1 MSSGTVS
8 ATSTYSPG
16 KGMSFAKDIGSRV
29 LAAAQ
34 SAKDEKKLQEK
45 IEKEGGEV
53 PESAKK
59 GLFGRALKQQFVTN
73 PINDLK
79 KNFNKKLT
87 GAAGIVGLFGSKG
100 RALEDKMMGK
110 KFSIKGGFDRS
121 GYKKAQDD
129 NDDSGGGGAGG
140 GGAGGG
146 GSVPTLG
153 ALVLDIQAIASAVS
167 SMQGLISAQMSISS
181 KMADSLGEIKSIL
194 GEQVSLQQ
202 QRIENE
208 ERAAMEASLESSQQV
223 SGTDKATSTVTEG
236 GGLLGMLGDVQKL
249 LGMLKSLPE
258 MIGGFIKAMISKLPG
273 GAKLMDALGGA
284 KKAVTGGMDAV
295 QAGGK
300 GLLKGVLK
308 ALKPGLKAIPFGIG
322 GLLDFG
328 LNMLL
333 GEPPG
338 KAAAKAIGSTIGSS
352 LGALVA
358 GALGLVGGPAAIATG
373 AAGAVLGGVLGDIL
387 GGAVYDLFAPKKM
400 AEGGVM
406 IGEAGKE
413 AVVDLNS
420 AEGKSQLGGGGPDMD
435 SAGQSYYSAIAGST
449 LAVTK
454 EFIDGMGP
462 IGAAVAPVIQDDIAK
477 LGQTFELPSTSIKM
491 SVGGAGLSPVPGA
504 EKKGEKFLE
513 DLVSGSLEK
522 VNSGKEKTRTDGGGG
537 SGSSGGGDGGS
548 SGADT
553 GSGAAAPAGAAPTGG
568 PPAPVT
574 AASFGAAQLAATT
587 TSQTTTGAG
596 RNTQTVTTVNNKNLQ
611 KVTGSNPG
619 KYYYDG
625 LGNVYSI
632 DKDEKRIL
640 KPDQLKNGVAGA
652 AGNFN
657 FFRNTNTG
665 VVSLATHQDATSSGF
680 YDYAANAVR
689 EPGFGPSGEQKNIW
703 VPVNDAKQYKGQ
715 FTEATPYG
723 KSKISAEDG
732 ASATLNKLGNG
743 KLADA
748 PRGLC
753 VTGVLETMAANKI
766 PNPQG
771 TGNDGNNPRG
781 LASQLIKNYGWGS
794 IGGLGSKSNLK
805 SPYGNVGVN
814 TMDFGQWKTAVKSNK
829 IPSGAIVFMT
839 QNQDWSGNRSG
850 GHDASIAKDGGK
862 KLWSGHWQAQSD
874 GVGAVYGNASNK
886 IIALTP
892 GGQQIPYDGSTSGD
906 DGGDRKEGDAAPE
919 NPFEAMEAGLKA
931 MLVGAMVMAGNPK
944 DKAEFEKL
952 KKDAE
957 ASDAVTKM
965 FGSTGNVTTPTTPAA
980 PTRNTRGGGTSSP
993 AAGSPQVIHVPTGS
1007 TPPSSLSRPAIPM
1020 SGTPGSLSP
1029 VRGV

>member
-1 MSSGTVS
+1 
-8 ATSTYSPG
+8 
-16 KGMSFAKDIGSRV
+16 MSFAKDIGSRV

-87 GAAGIVGLFGSKG
+87 GTAGIVGLFGGKG

-110 KFSIKGGFDRS
+110 KFSLGGGFDRS
-121 GYKKAQDD
+121 GYKKAQKEKPKT
-129 NDDSGGGGAGG
+129 SGGGRGAGG
-140 GGAGGG
+140 GGGGPG
-146 GSVPTLG
+146 APTLG

-167 SMQGLISAQMSISS
+167 SMQGLISTQMSISS
-181 KMADSLGEIKSIL
+181 KMADSLGEIKNIL

-236 GGLLGMLGDVQKL
+236 GGLLSMLGDLQSL
-249 LGMLKSLPE
+249 FGILKSLPS
-258 MIGGFIKAMISKLPG
+258 MFMGLLRGLLSKIPGGKFLLDKFGGGAAKKIAGEAVEG
-273 GAKLMDALGGA
+273 GAKSLLG
-284 KKAVTGGMDAV
+284 KFLRPIFKR
-295 QAGGK
+295 
-300 GLLKGVLK
+300 
-308 ALKPGLKAIPFGIG
+308 IPIVG
-322 GLLDFG
+322 GLIDFAVS
-328 LNMLL
+328 LAL
-333 GEPPG
+333 GEPIG
-338 KAAAKAIGSTIGSS
+338 RAAAKAAGAT
-352 LGALVA
+352 LG
-358 GALGLVGGPAAIATG
+358 GALGGFLGSVFPGPGTIVGGLLGGFAGDWVGGSLYDAIAG
-373 AAGAVLGGVLGDIL
+373 AFGGDKE
-387 GGAVYDLFAPKKM
+387 KKM
-400 AEGGVM
+400 ASGGVM

-522 VNSGKEKTRTDGGGG
+522 VNSGREKTRTDGGGG
-537 SGSSGGGDGGS
+537 SGGSGGG
-548 SGADT
+548 DT
-553 GSGAAAPAGAAPTGG
+553 GSGAAAPSGAAPAGG
-568 PPAPVT
+568 AAAPVT

-587 TSQTTTGAG
+587 TSQTTTGSG
-596 RNTQTVTTVNNKNLQ
+596 RNTQTVTNVDNKNLQ

-625 LGNVYSI
+625 FGNVYSI

-640 KPDQLKNGVAGA
+640 KPDQLKNGVPGA

-703 VPVNDAKQYKGQ
+703 VPVGDAKQYKGQ

-723 KSKISAEDG
+723 KSKISAEGG
-732 ASATLNKLGNG
+732 ASATLNKLAAKNTPNSKGQG
-743 KLADA
+743 Y
-748 PRGLC
+748 C
-753 VTGVLETMAANKI
+753 VTGVIDNMEAAGVAGPKSTSTDN
-766 PNPQG
+766 
-771 TGNDGNNPRG
+771 NNPRG
-781 LASQLIKNYGWGS
+781 LASQLIKNYKWGS

-839 QNQDWSGNRSG
+839 RNNDWSGNVSS

-862 KLWSGHWQAQSD
+862 RLWSGYPQASMD
-874 GVGAVYGNASNK
+874 GVGAVYGSASNK

-906 DGGDRKEGDAAPE
+906 DGEDREDGEGTPE

-965 FGSTGNVTTPTTPAA
+965 FGSTGNVTTPSTPAA

>member
-79 KNFNKKLT
+79 KNFNKKLR
-87 GAAGIVGLFGSKG
+87 GAAGVVGLFGSKG
-100 RALEDKMMGK
+100 RALEDKMLGK
-110 KFSIKGGFDRS
+110 KFSINKGGFDRS

-129 NDDSGGGGAGG
+129 NDDSGGAGG
-140 GGAGGG
+140 GGGGG
-146 GSVPTLG
+146 TGPATLG

-236 GGLLGMLGDVQKL
+236 GGLLGMLGDLKSL
-249 LGMLKSLPE
+249 FGILKSLPS
-258 MIGGFIKAMISKLPG
+258 MFMGLLRGLLSKIPG
-273 GAKLMDALGGA
+273 GKFLLDKFGGGA
-284 KKAVTGGMDAV
+284 AKKI
-295 QAGGK
+295 AGEAAEAGAKSLLGK
-300 GLLKGVLK
+300 FLRPIFKR
-308 ALKPGLKAIPFGIG
+308 IPIVG
-322 GLLDFG
+322 GLIDFAVS
-328 LNMLL
+328 LAL
-333 GEPPG
+333 GEPIG
-338 KAAAKAIGSTIGSS
+338 RAAAKAAGAT
-352 LGALVA
+352 LG
-358 GALGLVGGPAAIATG
+358 GALGGFLGSVFPGPGTVVGGLLGGFAGDWVGGSLYDAIAG
-373 AAGAVLGGVLGDIL
+373 AFGGDKE
-387 GGAVYDLFAPKKM
+387 KKM
-400 AEGGVM
+400 AAGGVM

-537 SGSSGGGDGGS
+537 SGGSGGSGGGDTGS
-548 SGADT
+548 SGGDT
-553 GSGAAAPAGAAPTGG
+553 GSGAAAPSGAAPAGG
-568 PPAPVT
+568 PPVPVT
-574 AASFGAAQLAATT
+574 ASSFGAAQLAATT
-587 TSQTTTGAG
+587 TEQVAG
-596 RNTQTVTTVNNKNLQ
+596 RGRGAQSITKVNNKNLQ
-611 KVTGSNPG
+611 KVTGENPG

-625 LGNVYSI
+625 MGNVYAI

-640 KPDQLKNGVAGA
+640 KPDQLKAGVPGA

-657 FFRNTNTG
+657 FFRNTNNGHVTLG
-665 VVSLATHQDATSSGF
+665 LHKNATSAGF

-689 EPGFGPSGEQKNIW
+689 EPGFGADGSPRNIW
-703 VPVNDAKQYKGQ
+703 VPVNDAKQYTGQ

-723 KSKISAEDG
+723 KSKISAQGG
-732 ASATLNKLGNG
+732 ASATLNKLAAKDTPNSRG
-743 KLADA
+743 K
-748 PRGLC
+748 GYC
-753 VTGVLETMAANKI
+753 VTGVIDNMEAAGLAGPKSTSTDN
-766 PNPQG
+766 
-771 TGNDGNNPRG
+771 NNPRG

-814 TMDFGQWKTAVKSNK
+814 MMGFGEWKTAVKSNK
-829 IPSGAIVFMT
+829 IPSGSIVFMT
-839 QNQDWSGNRSG
+839 RNNDWSGNVSS
-850 GHDASIAKDGGK
+850 GHDASIAKEGGK
-862 KLWSGHWQAQSD
+862 RLWSGYDQHSQD
-874 GVGAVYGNASNK
+874 GVGAVYGSASDK

-906 DGGDRKEGDAAPE
+906 DGSDGAEGDAAPE

-965 FGSTGNVTTPTTPAA
+965 FASTGNVTTPTTPSA

-993 AAGSPQVIHVPTGS
+993 AAGSPQVIPVPTGS
-1007 TPPSSLSRPAIPM
+1007 TPGASLARPATPM

>member
-1 MSSGTVS
+1 MSSGTSS

-87 GAAGIVGLFGSKG
+87 GTAGIVGLFGGKG

-110 KFSIKGGFDRS
+110 KFSINKSGFDRS
-121 GYKKAQDD
+121 GYKKAQKEKPKTGGG
-129 NDDSGGGGAGG
+129 GGGGAGG
-140 GGAGGG
+140 GGGPGA
-146 GSVPTLG
+146 PTLG

-167 SMQGLISAQMSISS
+167 SMQGLISTQMSISS
-181 KMADSLGEIKSIL
+181 KMADSLGEIKNIL

-236 GGLLGMLGDVQKL
+236 GGLLSMLGDLQSL
-249 LGMLKSLPE
+249 FGILKSLPS
-258 MIGGFIKAMISKLPG
+258 MFMGLLRGLLSKIPGGKFLLDKFGGGAAKKIAGEAVEG
-273 GAKLMDALGGA
+273 GAKSLLG
-284 KKAVTGGMDAV
+284 KFLRPIFKR
-295 QAGGK
+295 
-300 GLLKGVLK
+300 
-308 ALKPGLKAIPFGIG
+308 IPIVG
-322 GLLDFG
+322 GLIDFAVS
-328 LNMLL
+328 LAL
-333 GEPPG
+333 GEPIG
-338 KAAAKAIGSTIGSS
+338 RAAAKAAGAT
-352 LGALVA
+352 LG
-358 GALGLVGGPAAIATG
+358 GALGGFLGSVFPGPGTIVGGLLGGFAGDWVGGSLYDAIAG
-373 AAGAVLGGVLGDIL
+373 AFGGDKE
-387 GGAVYDLFAPKKM
+387 KKM
-400 AEGGVM
+400 ASGGVM

-522 VNSGKEKTRTDGGGG
+522 VNSGKEKTRTGGGG
-537 SGSSGGGDGGS
+537 SGGSSGGGDTGS
-548 SGADT
+548 SGGDT
-553 GSGAAAPAGAAPTGG
+553 GSGAAAPSGAAPAGG
-568 PPAPVT
+568 AAAPVT

-587 TSQTTTGAG
+587 TSQTTTGG
-596 RNTQTVTTVNNKNLQ
+596 RSPQTVTTVNNKNLQ

-625 LGNVYSI
+625 LGNVYAI

-640 KPDQLKNGVAGA
+640 KPDQLKNGVPGA

-703 VPVNDAKQYKGQ
+703 VPVGDAKQYKGQ

-748 PRGLC
+748 PRGRC

-814 TMDFGQWKTAVKSNK
+814 TMDLGQWKTAVKSNK

-839 QNQDWSGNRSG
+839 RNNDWSGNSSG

-874 GVGAVYGNASNK
+874 GVGAVYGSASNK

-906 DGGDRKEGDAAPE
+906 DGEDREDGEGTPE

-952 KKDAE
+952 KKEAE

-965 FGSTGNVTTPTTPAA
+965 FGSTGNVTTPSTPAA

-1007 TPPSSLSRPAIPM
+1007 TPPASLSRPAIPM

>member
-1 MSSGTVS
+1 MSSGTFS

-16 KGMSFAKDIGSRV
+16 TGMSFAKDIGSRV

-34 SAKDEKKLQEK
+34 SAKDEKKLQQK
-45 IEKEGGEV
+45 IEQEGGEV

-79 KNFNKKLT
+79 KSFNKKLT
-87 GAAGIVGLFGSKG
+87 GSAGIVGLFGSKG

-110 KFSIKGGFDRS
+110 KSSINKGGFDRS
-121 GYKKAQDD
+121 GYKRAQKEKPKT
-129 NDDSGGGGAGG
+129 GGGAGG
-140 GGAGGG
+140 GGG

-167 SMQGLISAQMSISS
+167 SMQGLISTQMSISS

-236 GGLLGMLGDVQKL
+236 GGLLSMLGDLQSL
-249 LGMLKSLPE
+249 FGILKSLPS
-258 MIGGFIKAMISKLPG
+258 MFTGLLRGLLSKIPGGKFLLDKFGGGVAKKVAGEAVEG
-273 GAKLMDALGGA
+273 GAKSLLG
-284 KKAVTGGMDAV
+284 KFLRPIFKR
-295 QAGGK
+295 
-300 GLLKGVLK
+300 
-308 ALKPGLKAIPFGIG
+308 IPIVG
-322 GLLDFG
+322 GLIDFAVS
-328 LNMLL
+328 MAL
-333 GEPPG
+333 GEPIG
-338 KAAAKAIGSTIGSS
+338 RAAAKAAGFT
-352 LGALVA
+352 LG
-358 GALGLVGGPAAIATG
+358 GALGGFLGSVFPGPGTVVGGLLGGFAGDWVGGTLYDAIAG
-373 AAGAVLGGVLGDIL
+373 AFGGD
-387 GGAVYDLFAPKKM
+387 KEEKM
-400 AEGGVM
+400 ASGGVM

-420 AEGKSQLGGGGPDMD
+420 AEGKSQLGGADPDMD
-435 SAGQSYYSAIAGST
+435 SVGQSYYSAIAGST

-454 EFIDGMGP
+454 EFVDGMGP
-462 IGAAVAPVIQDDIAK
+462 IGASVAPVIQDDIAK

-513 DLVSGSLEK
+513 DLVGGSLEK
-522 VNSGKEKTRTDGGGG
+522 VNSGKEKTRTDGGSSGG
-537 SGSSGGGDGGS
+537 DTGSSGGDTGS
-548 SGADT
+548 SGGDT
-553 GSGAAAPAGAAPTGG
+553 GSGAAAPSGAAPAGG
-568 PPAPVT
+568 PPVPVT
-574 AASFGAAQLAATT
+574 ASSFGAAQLAATT
-587 TSQTTTGAG
+587 TSQTTTGGG
-596 RNTQTVTTVNNKNLQ
+596 RNTQTVTNVNNKNLQ

-625 LGNVYSI
+625 FGNVYSI

-665 VVSLATHQDATSSGF
+665 VVSLATHQNATSSGF

-723 KSKISAEDG
+723 KSKISAEGG
-732 ASATLNKLGNG
+732 ASATLK
-743 KLADA
+743 KLAA
-748 PRGLC
+748 KNTPNSKGEGYC
-753 VTGVLETMAANKI
+753 VTGVIDNMEAAGLAGPKSTSTDN
-766 PNPQG
+766 
-771 TGNDGNNPRG
+771 NNPRG

-814 TMDFGQWKTAVKSNK
+814 MMGFGEWKTAVKSNK
-829 IPSGAIVFMT
+829 IPSGSIVFMT
-839 QNQDWSGNRSG
+839 RNNDWSGNVSS
-850 GHDASIAKDGGK
+850 GHDASIAKEGGK
-862 KLWSGHWQAQSD
+862 RLWSGYDQHSQD
-874 GVGAVYGNASNK
+874 GVGAVYGSASNK

-892 GGQQIPYDGSTSGD
+892 GGQQIPYDGSTSSD
-906 DGGDRKEGDAAPE
+906 DGSDREDGEGTPE
-919 NPFEAMEAGLKA
+919 NPFEAMEAGLRG

-952 KKDAE
+952 KKEAE
-957 ASDAVTKM
+957 ASDVVTKM

-1007 TPPSSLSRPAIPM
+1007 TPPSSLSRPAIPTG
-1020 SGTPGSLSP
+1020 GTPGSLVP
-1029 VRGV
+1029 

>member
-34 SAKDEKKLQEK
+34 SAKDEKKLQDK

-59 GLFGRALKQQFVTN
+59 GLFGRALKQEFVTN

-87 GAAGIVGLFGSKG
+87 GTAGIVGLFGSKG
-100 RALEDKMMGK
+100 RALEDKMLGK
-110 KFSIKGGFDRS
+110 KFSINKGGFDRS
-121 GYKKAQDD
+121 GYKRAQDD
-129 NDDSGGGGAGG
+129 NDDSGGAGG
-140 GGAGGG
+140 GGGGG
-146 GSVPTLG
+146 GPGAPTLG

-167 SMQGLISAQMSISS
+167 SMQGLISTQMSISS

-236 GGLLGMLGDVQKL
+236 GGLLGMLGDLQNVLKF
-249 LGMLKSLPE
+249 LKSLPE
-258 MIGGFIKAMISKLPG
+258 MIGGFIKAIISKLPG

-284 KKAVTGGMDAV
+284 KKVVTGGMDAV

-338 KAAAKAIGSTIGSS
+338 KAAAKAVGSTIGSS

-358 GALGLVGGPAAIATG
+358 GALGLAGGPAAIATG
-373 AAGAVLGGVLGDIL
+373 AAGAVIGGIIGDTL
-387 GGAVYDLFAPKKM
+387 GGAVYDLFAPKEKKM
-400 AEGGVM
+400 ASGGVM

-454 EFIDGMGP
+454 EFVDGMGP

-522 VNSGKEKTRTDGGGG
+522 VNSGREK
-537 SGSSGGGDGGS
+537 
-548 SGADT
+548 
-553 GSGAAAPAGAAPTGG
+553 
-568 PPAPVT
+568 
-574 AASFGAAQLAATT
+574 
-587 TSQTTTGAG
+587 
-596 RNTQTVTTVNNKNLQ
+596 
-611 KVTGSNPG
+611 
-619 KYYYDG
+619 
-625 LGNVYSI
+625 
-632 DKDEKRIL
+632 
-640 KPDQLKNGVAGA
+640 
-652 AGNFN
+652 
-657 FFRNTNTG
+657 
-665 VVSLATHQDATSSGF
+665 
-680 YDYAANAVR
+680 
-689 EPGFGPSGEQKNIW
+689 
-703 VPVNDAKQYKGQ
+703 
-715 FTEATPYG
+715 
-723 KSKISAEDG
+723 
-732 ASATLNKLGNG
+732 
-743 KLADA
+743 
-748 PRGLC
+748 
-753 VTGVLETMAANKI
+753 
-766 PNPQG
+766 
-771 TGNDGNNPRG
+771 
-781 LASQLIKNYGWGS
+781 
-794 IGGLGSKSNLK
+794 
-805 SPYGNVGVN
+805 
-814 TMDFGQWKTAVKSNK
+814 
-829 IPSGAIVFMT
+829 
-839 QNQDWSGNRSG
+839 QN
-850 GHDASIAKDGGK
+850 
-862 KLWSGHWQAQSD
+862 
-874 GVGAVYGNASNK
+874 
-886 IIALTP
+886 
-892 GGQQIPYDGSTSGD
+892 
-906 DGGDRKEGDAAPE
+906 
-919 NPFEAMEAGLKA
+919 
-931 MLVGAMVMAGNPK
+931 
-944 DKAEFEKL
+944 
-952 KKDAE
+952 
-957 ASDAVTKM
+957 
-965 FGSTGNVTTPTTPAA
+965 
-980 PTRNTRGGGTSSP
+980 
-993 AAGSPQVIHVPTGS
+993 
-1007 TPPSSLSRPAIPM
+1007 
-1020 SGTPGSLSP
+1020 
-1029 VRGV
+1029 

>member
-1 MSSGTVS
+1 MSSGTAS

-34 SAKDEKKLQEK
+34 SAKGEKKLQEK

-79 KNFNKKLT
+79 KNFNKKLS
-87 GAAGIVGLFGSKG
+87 GAAGIIGLFGGKG
-100 RALEDKMMGK
+100 RALEDKMMAK
-110 KFSIKGGFDRS
+110 KFSLNKGGFDRS
-121 GYKKAQDD
+121 GYKRAQKEKPKTGGGGGAAGAG
-129 NDDSGGGGAGG
+129 GGGGAGG
-140 GGAGGG
+140 GI
-146 GSVPTLG
+146 PTLG

-167 SMQGLISAQMSISS
+167 SMQGLISTQMSISS

-208 ERAAMEASLESSQQV
+208 EMAAMEASLESSQQV

-236 GGLLGMLGDVQKL
+236 GGLLSMLGDLQSL
-249 LGMLKSLPE
+249 FGILKSLPS
-258 MIGGFIKAMISKLPG
+258 MFMGLLRGLVSKIPGGKFLLEKLGGGAAKKLAGEAVGG
-273 GAKLMDALGGA
+273 GAKSLLG
-284 KKAVTGGMDAV
+284 KFLRPIFKR
-295 QAGGK
+295 
-300 GLLKGVLK
+300 
-308 ALKPGLKAIPFGIG
+308 IPFVG
-322 GLLDFG
+322 GLIDFAVS
-328 LNMLL
+328 MAL
-333 GEPPG
+333 GEPVG
-338 KAAAKAIGSTIGSS
+338 RAAAKAAGYT
-352 LGALVA
+352 LG
-358 GALGLVGGPAAIATG
+358 GALGGFLGSVFPGPGTVVGGLLGGFAGDWVGSTLYDAIAG
-373 AAGAVLGGVLGDIL
+373 AFGGD
-387 GGAVYDLFAPKKM
+387 KEQKM
-400 AEGGVM
+400 SGGGVM

-420 AEGKSQLGGGGPDMD
+420 AQGKSQLGGGPDMD
-435 SAGQSYYSAIAGST
+435 SVGQSYYSAIAGST

-513 DLVSGSLEK
+513 DLVRGSLEK
-522 VNSGKEKTRTDGGGG
+522 VNSGKEKTKTDGGGG
-537 SGSSGGGDGGS
+537 SGGSGGGDTGS

-553 GSGAAAPAGAAPTGG
+553 GSGAAAPAGAAPAGG

-574 AASFGAAQLAATT
+574 AASFGSSQLAATT
-587 TSQTTTGAG
+587 TSQTTTGGG
-596 RNTQTVTTVNNKNLQ
+596 RNTQTVTNVNNKNLQ
-611 KVTGSNPG
+611 KVTGTNPG

-625 LGNVYSI
+625 FGNVYSI
-632 DKDEKRIL
+632 DRDEKRIL
-640 KPDQLKNGVAGA
+640 KPDQLKNGVPGA

-732 ASATLNKLGNG
+732 ASATLK
-743 KLADA
+743 KLAA
-748 PRGLC
+748 KNTPNSMGKGYC
-753 VTGVLETMAANKI
+753 VTGVIDNMEAAGLAGPKS
-766 PNPQG
+766 
-771 TGNDGNNPRG
+771 TSNDGNNPRG

-814 TMDFGQWKTAVKSNK
+814 MMGFGEWKTAVKSNK
-829 IPSGAIVFMT
+829 IPSGAIVFT
-839 QNQDWSGNRSG
+839 TRNNDWSGNSSG
-850 GHDASIAKDGGK
+850 GHDASIAKAGGK
-862 KLWSGHWQAQSD
+862 RLWSGYDQHSQD
-874 GVGAVYGNASNK
+874 GVGAVYGSASNK

-906 DGGDRKEGDAAPE
+906 DGEDREGGDGTPE

-980 PTRNTRGGGTSSP
+980 PTRNTPGGGTSSP

-1007 TPPSSLSRPAIPM
+1007 TPPLSLGRPAAPM

-1029 VRGV
+1029 VRGA